1 MQASKRALWPAG
13 MAATVLVFA
22 GMSTEMFA
30 GAGPVAAQAAG
41 PARMSEVPPGRAE
54 ATSLPARP
62 HTPRSGFDFMGR
74 ELQAMQRDDASNPGM
89 LWVQE
94 GLQLWSRP
102 EGPQQQ
108 ACAGC
113 HGASPQVSMRDAA
126 ARHPAWDPASQRPVT
141 LAGRIEQCRARHQ
154 GLGPSTPGASDA
166 VLALETAVAHASRGL
181 PVTPMV
187 TPAVTSTAG
196 GGIQTRL
203 ARGATL
209 WQQRIGQL
217 NLSCAQ
223 CHDERPGQRLGG
235 ALIPPGNAAGYP
247 TYRLE
252 WQAVGPL
259 TRRLRNCMTGVR
271 AEPYAPA
278 SDESLALQVYM
289 AWRDRGLAVET
300 PAVRP

>member
-1 MQASKRALWPAG
+1 
-13 MAATVLVFA
+13 MAALILTLA
-22 GMSTEMFA
+22 TT
-30 GAGPVAAQAAG
+30 GPAAAQTTG
-41 PARMSEVPPGRAE
+41 PAKPAE
-54 ATSLPARP
+54 AAPLRTPAASSTARP
-62 HTPRSGFDFMGR
+62 SAARSGFDFMGR
-74 ELQAMQRDDASNPGM
+74 ELQAMQRDDTSNPGM

-113 HGASPQVSMRDAA
+113 HGASPQASMRDAA
-126 ARHPAWDPASQRPVT
+126 ARHPAWDTASQRPVT
-141 LAGRIEQCRARHQ
+141 LAGRIAQCRTRHQ
-154 GLGPSTPGASDA
+154 GLGPTSAGAAQA

-181 PVTPMV
+181 ATTPSDD
-187 TPAVTSTAG
+187 PALLAW
-196 GGIQTRL
+196 R
-203 ARGATL
+203 ARGASL
-209 WQQRIGQL
+209 WQQRMGQL

-223 CHDERPGQRLGG
+223 CHDDRSGLRLGG

-271 AEPYAPA
+271 AEPYPPE

-289 AWRDRGLAVET
+289 AWRDRGLSVET

>member
-1 MQASKRALWPAG
+1 MQAW
-13 MAATVLVFA
+13 
-22 GMSTEMFA
+22 
-30 GAGPVAAQAAG
+30 
-41 PARMSEVPPGRAE
+41 
-54 ATSLPARP
+54 
-62 HTPRSGFDFMGR
+62 
-74 ELQAMQRDDASNPGM
+74 
-89 LWVQE
+89 
-94 GLQLWSRP
+94 
-102 EGPQQQ
+102 
-108 ACAGC
+108 
-113 HGASPQVSMRDAA
+113 
-126 ARHPAWDPASQRPVT
+126 
-141 LAGRIEQCRARHQ
+141 
-154 GLGPSTPGASDA
+154 
-166 VLALETAVAHASRGL
+166 
-181 PVTPMV
+181 
-187 TPAVTSTAG
+187 
-196 GGIQTRL
+196 L

-223 CHDERPGQRLGG
+223 CHDERPGLRLGG

-271 AEPYAPA
+271 AEPYAPG

>member
-1 MQASKRALWPAG
+1 
-13 MAATVLVFA
+13 
-22 GMSTEMFA
+22 
-30 GAGPVAAQAAG
+30 
-41 PARMSEVPPGRAE
+41 
-54 ATSLPARP
+54 
-62 HTPRSGFDFMGR
+62 MGR
-74 ELQAMQRDDASNPGM
+74 ELQAMQRDDASNPGL

-108 ACAGC
+108 ACASC
-113 HGASPQVSMRDAA
+113 HGAAPQASMRGVA
-126 ARHPAWDPASQRPVT
+126 ARHPAWDAALQRPVT
-141 LAGRIEQCRARHQ
+141 LAGRIAQCRTRHQ
-154 GLGPSTPGASDA
+154 GLGPSAPGGAEA
-166 VLALETAVAHASRGL
+166 VLSLETAVAHASRGL
-181 PVTPMV
+181 AT
-187 TPAVTSTAG
+187 TPAHDAPLQVW
-196 GGIQTRL
+196 R
-203 ARGATL
+203 ARGAAL
-209 WQQRIGQL
+209 WQQRVGQL

-223 CHDERPGQRLGG
+223 CHDDRAGLRLGG

-271 AEPYAPA
+271 AEPYAPE